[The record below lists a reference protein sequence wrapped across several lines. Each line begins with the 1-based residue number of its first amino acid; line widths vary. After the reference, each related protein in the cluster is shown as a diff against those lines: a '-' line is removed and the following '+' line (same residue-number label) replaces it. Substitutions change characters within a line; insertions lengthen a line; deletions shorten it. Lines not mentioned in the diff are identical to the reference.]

1 MQRLLNG
8 TADCET
14 PNERAAV
21 VSAVWSINKGSDWA
35 ITDSIL
41 GALTVNLPQ

>member
-1 MQRLLNG
+1 MGQQI
-8 TADCET
+8 AKE

-21 VSAVWSINKGSDWA
+21 VSAVWSINKGSDWV
-35 ITDSIL
+35 ISDSIL